1 MTKLNSRRKI
11 VMFMMFQTVMYS
23 VAGSKIIFSETTKL
37 TKWKIVMKLISRRMT
52 AMTLT
57 QNSRAESQ
65 VKGTT

>member
-23 VAGSKIIFSETTKL
+23 VAGIKIIFSETTKSM
-37 TKWKIVMKLISRRMT
+37 KWKIVMKLISRRMK

-57 QNSRAESQ
+57 
-65 VKGTT
+65 